1 MAEKNIKQLLSL
13 WEKEKEEYKTAE
25 IGTGVQRFVKHIF
38 ECKELFNL
46 EEGHLATTDLKR
58 KNEFLTEAR
67 KKGRR
72 ADVVIFLDSDVVIP
86 VEVEKHTHIKSGIQQ
101 IFNYQGDWTKK
112 LGLLTDGNEWW
123 FYNNRFVEKKF
134 FIKDILE
141 NPTIFLTYWK
151 EYTTPDYYYRS
162 FFEKKGQLKL
172 FEEPTPQLDDVRED
186 FFLDITKLI
195 ENFEN
200 KLNLKGYFKKDN
212 DETESKKRA
221 VEISYAYLIQFILYK
236 VLVDNAF
243 GDFEDDWKERLK
255 SIDRAI
261 KAEAYGDVLG
271 KIKGISDKISD
282 KIYKRFNDEQLMI
295 NDKLKEILSAPKT
308 DIGDVSVWL
317 DIMLFI
323 NRYNFANV
331 QNEIFGYV
339 YENYLKDLYLNEKKG
354 QYFTDPHVVEF
365 MLNEMGYTKENLQKR
380 YAKDKDS
387 LSIIDP
393 SCGSGTFLYN
403 ATNRLVE
410 TFFND
415 SSNSS
420 KLAEQIIN
428 NNIIGFDIA
437 EFPLYLAEMNI
448 LMRMLPVI
456 INESYNNPVEQKI
469 NVFKTRDSIAEFL
482 DTALKNTL
490 TDINVAH
497 KKSHGQF
504 SLFTEALD
512 LGYDSFMRNKGDLNI
527 LKKTLEIKNGKPRTK
542 FDFVVGNP
550 PYVSYNE
557 CAKQKILIIQ
567 LIKDGKIGMGDIYGT
582 NLNSIPSKH
591 KTYPPKPNLYAFFI
605 ALGIGLLKDNGVIS
619 YIIPQTILTAND
631 LDVLRYHLSNFTTI
645 EKIIT
650 FSGKMF
656 VGRGIKQ
663 NKPVP
668 TSSLIFIIRKLTP
681 SRHHQIEIKNYI
693 QKEDIPIH
701 MQDIHNPKKWHKV
714 INKKILQNNLLQNTD
729 NWNYITKEKEV
740 LEVLEIYKKNSD
752 SFDTYRLFELAVP
765 RYGDKFYFDVG
776 FILDDKHI
784 LSEKEG
790 DCYEILDF
798 KSFEGYSTFKP
809 TKFYPKN
816 SKLIELTRSNQGFIT
831 LEPKWNLVWRIKNTT
846 GFKLTDNPIIF
857 NMGVASIITS
867 NNKDEMH
874 YLLSLLNSSVNKI
887 ILETFLKI
895 PTEKD
900 YLVAILPIKKYIRV
914 PIINSLNEN
923 IKKEIILSTF
933 ELLEMEKNTLSDL
946 VDFKGIMLQKFETI
960 AVSGT
965 HLIIRYKDKET
976 KCKIN
981 SNIDLVKG
989 IVSNL
994 NKLGLFNEE
1003 GIGSI
1008 SILKSLAAFDKD
1020 YQSKLKNYIDDLVYA
1035 LYFKINLVELGF
1047 EKAEEIKKICA
1058 EHQYYQLVNSQ

>member
-13 WEKEKEEYKTAE
+13 WKKEKEEYKTAE

-46 EEGHLATTDLKR
+46 EEGHLATADLKR
-58 KNEFLTEAR
+58 KNEFLTEAK

-86 VEVEKHTHIKSGIQQ
+86 VEVEKYTYIKSGIQQ
-101 IFNYQGDWTKK
+101 IFNYQGDWSKK

-141 NPTIFLTYWK
+141 KPTIFLTYWK

-200 KLNLKGYFKKDN
+200 KLNLKGYFNRDN

-255 SIDRAI
+255 SIDNAI
-261 KAEAYGDVLG
+261 KAEAYGDVLT
-271 KIKGISDKISD
+271 KIKGISDKISN
-282 KIYKRFNDEQLMI
+282 KIYKRFNDEQLII
-295 NDKLKEILSAPKT
+295 NEKLKDILSEPKT
-308 DIGDVSVWL
+308 NIGDVSVWL
-317 DIMLFI
+317 DILLFI

-380 YAKDKDS
+380 YIKDKDS
-387 LSIIDP
+387 ISIIDP

-410 TFFND
+410 AFFND

-512 LGYDSFMRNKGDLNI
+512 LGYDSFMRNKGDLDI
-527 LKKTLEIKNGKPRTK
+527 LKKTLEIENGKPRTK

-550 PYVSYNE
+550 PYVSFKE
-557 CAKQKILIIQ
+557 CSKQKLLFFELQ
-567 LIKDGKIGMGDIYGT
+567 KEKKIKMNDIYGF
-582 NLNSIPSKH
+582 NLHSIPTNIK
-591 KTYPPKPNLYAFFI
+591 KYAPNPNLYAYFI
-605 ALGIGLLKDNGVIS
+605 ALGIALLKDGGIIS
-619 YIIPQTILTAND
+619 YIIPQTILYAGD
-631 LDVLRYHLSNFTTI
+631 LDVLRFHLSKFYTI
-645 EKIIT
+645 EKIVN

-663 NKPVP
+663 NKPIP
-668 TSSLIFIIRKLTP
+668 TSSLIFFLKKSTP
-681 SRHHQIEIKNYI
+681 SKA
-693 QKEDIPIH
+693 
-701 MQDIHNPKKWHKV
+701 HKV
-714 INKKILQNNLLQNTD
+714 KIVNYNNITSSVEEVISNLNKNKNTTIFEITQNELVKNVLNWNFILQSKLFIELYKD
-729 NWNYITKEKEV
+729 YLKFSESLEKYYNHE
-740 LEVLEIYKKNSD
+740 LSKHYYKS
-752 SFDTYRLFELAVP
+752 
-765 RYGDKFYFDVG
+765 KFYFDRG
-776 FILDDKHI
+776 LKYPKDKLKENFNDGDDLNIPIL
-784 LSEKEG
+784 EKKCFLAKKSNEN
-790 DCYEILDF
+790 ISISLLDF
-798 KSFEGYSTFKP
+798 PHGS
-809 TKFYPKN
+809 
-816 SKLIELTRSNQGFIT
+816 QG
-831 LEPKWNLVWRIKNTT
+831 LGV
-846 GFKLTDNPIIF
+846 FKLQYKIIWSYINYDCF
-857 NMGVASIITS
+857 RFSDEDIMIDYNHVLISS
-867 NNKDEMH
+867 NNKTEIL
-874 YLLSLLNSSVNKI
+874 YLFTLLNSTISKI
-887 ILETFLKI
+887 ILNNFLKNEN
-895 PTEKD
+895 EKD
-900 YLVAILPIKKYIRV
+900 ILIGIKSIKELIKS
-914 PIINSLNEN
+914 PIINSEN
-923 IKKEIILSTF
+923 EIIKTEIINSTLK
-933 ELLEMEKNTLSDL
+933 LLEMEKNTLSDL
-946 VDFKGIMLQKFETI
+946 VDFKGLMLQKFDNLE
-960 AVSGT
+960 VRENN
-965 HLIIRYKDKET
+965 LIIRYKENEA
-976 KCKIN
+976 KCKI
-981 SNIDLVKG
+981 ID
-989 IVSNL
+989 NL
-994 NKLGLFNEE
+994 NLVEDIVLNLMNSTNKIGLFNQD
-1003 GIGSI
+1003 GTGSI
-1008 SILKSLAAFDKD
+1008 SILKSLTAFDKE
-1020 YQSKLKNYIDDLVYA
+1020 YQAKLKNYIDDLVYA
-1035 LYFKINLVELGF
+1035 LYFKINLIQLSF
-1047 EKAEEIKKICA
+1047 ENAVEIKNTCA